1 MQVVFKVGVTLKTG
15 WNHTNLAALLTLA
28 EAGLT
33 LIAGQL
39 VASRIVINLLC
50 MFTLRSF
57 EDLYQEKKQ
66 TNDQEYEGKVVHA
79 NKSTDYLIQT
89 IVSINK
95 AIMALL
101 QSILQDGSGE
111 LAVREGQEKWVGSC
125 ASRCR
130 P

>member
-1 MQVVFKVGVTLKTG
+1 MQVVIKVGITLEAG
-15 WNHTNLAALLTLA
+15 GDHTNLAALLTLA

-66 TNDQEYEGKVVHA
+66 TNDQEDNSKVIHT
-79 NKSTDYLIQT
+79 NHCMD
-89 IVSINK
+89 
-95 AIMALL
+95 
-101 QSILQDGSGE
+101 
-111 LAVREGQEKWVGSC
+111 
-125 ASRCR
+125 
-130 P
+130 